1 MVEHQALAHRG
12 RIFARQVIQ
21 AGVGRVGAQ
30 GAIVDKRARETAGN
44 VLFVVVD
51 TLRAELLYWIDPW
64 LGKIGVLAGGV
75 GHFVANMAFALLTV
89 VWYWLSSRRERALKF
104 FRAIRR
110 WPVFGAERPRADVDA
125 EPANLPRRP
134 RS

>member
-1 MVEHQALAHRG
+1 MRLDIPHPAILA
-12 RIFARQVIQ
+12 
-21 AGVGRVGAQ
+21 
-30 GAIVDKRARETAGN
+30 
-44 VLFVVVD
+44 
-51 TLRAELLYWIDPW
+51 
-64 LGKIGVLAGGV
+64 
-75 GHFVANMAFALLTV
+75 AFALLTV